1 MPIATKTYP
10 ITPFDR
16 PAPTTE
22 DLHWADLTELPL
34 DLFYH
39 AKGRTQLVER
49 VKHALEVDN
58 LGFWSVTNAG
68 FSDGEID
75 HQFAISQAFF
85 NLPIEE
91 KKSNAIDAKNG
102 GYLGYRAPYERTI
115 ADTDVLDNMELVNI
129 PKYTDDYK
137 GYPRHDIFK
146 AHEAVIAE
154 FHRKCW
160 HQIAKPL
167 FVLFAL
173 AMELPENYFVERHEY
188 GKPSQDH
195 LRYMQYHPR
204 TPEDDVKCNN
214 LWSWAHT
221 DYGSLTLLFSQ
232 TVSGLQVKFSDGSY
246 RDVKYKKGSVVVN
259 IADTLSFMTKGY
271 LRSTIHRVTV
281 PPGIQSSIHRVGVLY
296 GCRPNDN
303 VPVITAPSPL
313 LERLGLI
320 SDADRNAKEE
330 DAVTAGE
337 YVAARVKAVH
347 GRNTYGTAP
356 GTKFKHKNLEVLENF
371 ADTSSGKKGAI

>member
-34 DLFYH
+34 DLFYY

-49 VKHALEVDN
+49 IKHALEVDD

-68 FSDGEID
+68 FSDEEID

-102 GYLGYRAPYERTI
+102 GYLSYRAPYERTI
-115 ADTDVLDNMELVNI
+115 ADTDVLDNMELINI

-137 GYPRHDIFK
+137 DYPRHDIFK

-160 HQIAKPL
+160 HQIARPL
-167 FVLFAL
+167 F
-173 AMELPENYFVERHEY
+173 R
-188 GKPSQDH
+188 D
-195 LRYMQYHPR
+195 MQYHPR
-204 TPEDDVKCNN
+204 TPDDDVKCNN

-232 TVSGLQVKFSDGSY
+232 TVSGLQAKFSDGSY
-246 RDVKYKKGSVVVN
+246 RDIKYKKGSVVVN

-281 PPGIQSSIHRVGVLY
+281 PPGIQSSIHRIGVLH

-303 VPVITAPSPL
+303 VPVMTAPSPF

-320 SDADRNAKEE
+320 SDADRNAKEK

-347 GRNTYGTAP
+347 GSRDLRCKTAFKYG
-356 GTKFKHKNLEVLENF
+356 
-371 ADTSSGKKGAI
+371 S

>member
-39 AKGRTQLVER
+39 AKGRTRLVEG
-49 VKHALEVDN
+49 VKHALKVDD

-68 FSDGEID
+68 FSDEEID

-91 KKSNAIDAKNG
+91 KKSNAIDAKND
-102 GYLGYRAPYERTI
+102 GYLGYRAVSPILCFARQRTLSNKISSQPYERTI

-137 GYPRHDIFK
+137 VYPRHDIFK

-173 AMELPENYFVERHEY
+173 AMELPENYSVERHEY

-195 LRYMQYHPR
+195 LRYVSCFIPVYP
-204 TPEDDVKCNN
+204 N
-214 LWSWAHT
+214 ST
-221 DYGSLTLLFSQ
+221 D
-232 TVSGLQVKFSDGSY
+232 
-246 RDVKYKKGSVVVN
+246 
-259 IADTLSFMTKGY
+259 
-271 LRSTIHRVTV
+271 
-281 PPGIQSSIHRVGVLY
+281 
-296 GCRPNDN
+296 
-303 VPVITAPSPL
+303 
-313 LERLGLI
+313 
-320 SDADRNAKEE
+320 
-330 DAVTAGE
+330 
-337 YVAARVKAVH
+337 
-347 GRNTYGTAP
+347 
-356 GTKFKHKNLEVLENF
+356 
-371 ADTSSGKKGAI
+371 

>member
-39 AKGRTQLVER
+39 AKGRSRLVEG
-49 VKHALEVDN
+49 VKHALKVDD
-58 LGFWSVTNAG
+58 LGFWS
-68 FSDGEID
+68 
-75 HQFAISQAFF
+75 
-85 NLPIEE
+85 
-91 KKSNAIDAKNG
+91 
-102 GYLGYRAPYERTI
+102 PYERTI

-137 GYPRHDIFK
+137 VYPRHDIFK

-173 AMELPENYFVERHEY
+173 AMELPENYSVERHEY

-195 LRYMQYHPR
+195 LRY
-204 TPEDDVKCNN
+204 
-214 LWSWAHT
+214 
-221 DYGSLTLLFSQ
+221 
-232 TVSGLQVKFSDGSY
+232 VKFSDGSY
-246 RDVKYKKGSVVVN
+246 RDIKYKKGSVVVN
-259 IADTLSFMTKGY
+259 IADTLSFMTKAT
-271 LRSTIHRVTV
+271 LSRI
-281 PPGIQSSIHRVGVLY
+281 GVLY

-313 LERLGLI
+313 LEHLGLI

-330 DAVTAGE
+330 DAVTAG
-337 YVAARVKAVH
+337 
-347 GRNTYGTAP
+347 G
-356 GTKFKHKNLEVLENF
+356 
-371 ADTSSGKKGAI
+371 

>member
-1 MPIATKTYP
+1 MPIATNTYP

-16 PAPTTE
+16 PAPNTE

-49 VKHALEVDN
+49 VKYALEVDD
-58 LGFWSVTNAG
+58 LPFWS
-68 FSDGEID
+68 
-75 HQFAISQAFF
+75 FAISQAFF
-85 NLPIEE
+85 NLLIEE

-102 GYLGYRAPYERTI
+102 GDLGYRAPYERTI
-115 ADTDVLDNMELVNI
+115 ADTDVLDNMELINI

-137 GYPRHDIFK
+137 DYPRHDIFK

-160 HQIAKPL
+160 HQIVRPL

-188 GKPSQDH
+188 GKPSQGH
-195 LRYMQYHPR
+195 IRYMQYHPH
-204 TPEDDVKCNN
+204 TSDDDVKCNN

-246 RDVKYKKGSVVVN
+246 RDIKYKKGSVVVN
-259 IADTLSFMTKGY
+259 IADSLSFMTKGY
-271 LRSTIHRVTV
+271 LRSTFSQGHR
-281 PPGIQSSIHRVGVLY
+281 SSWYSVVY
-296 GCRPNDN
+296 
-303 VPVITAPSPL
+303 SP
-313 LERLGLI
+313 
-320 SDADRNAKEE
+320 
-330 DAVTAGE
+330 
-337 YVAARVKAVH
+337 Y
-347 GRNTYGTAP
+347 
-356 GTKFKHKNLEVLENF
+356 
-371 ADTSSGKKGAI
+371 